1 MTMMKR
7 LLFYGWMA
15 VVAALFP
22 GCATDSTRVSVSAV
36 GPLNGT
42 PPGSLGSGQGTLKI
56 FTQNEPW
63 NDGRSPSVA
72 ALCSIYSEAGK
83 LIERFRNAAT
93 NEDAPPHEIKLAAG
107 HYLVSVPT
115 AGYGQVTVP
124 VVIVVNE
131 VTPLYLNRTGMGN
144 KDALPESELSRL
156 PDGRV
161 AGRAAYPPPP
171 PAPKEAPAEKPK
183 P

>member
-1 MTMMKR
+1 MTMMTR

-15 VVAALFP
+15 AVAALFA
-22 GCATDSTRVSVSAV
+22 GCVTDSTRVSVSAV

-42 PPGSLGSGQGTLKI
+42 PPGSLGSGQGTLKV

-63 NDGRSPSVA
+63 NDGGASSVG
-72 ALCSIYSEAGK
+72 ALCSIYSEAGR
-83 LIERFRNAAT
+83 LVERFRNASI
-93 NEDAPPHEIKLAAG
+93 NEDAPPHEIKLTAG
-107 HYLVSVPT
+107 RYLVSVPT
-115 AGYGQVTVP
+115 PGYGQVTVP

-131 VTPLYLNRTGMGN
+131 VTPLYLDRSGMGN

-156 PDGRV
+156 PDGRI

-171 PAPKEAPAEKPK
+171 PAPKEAGEEKSK